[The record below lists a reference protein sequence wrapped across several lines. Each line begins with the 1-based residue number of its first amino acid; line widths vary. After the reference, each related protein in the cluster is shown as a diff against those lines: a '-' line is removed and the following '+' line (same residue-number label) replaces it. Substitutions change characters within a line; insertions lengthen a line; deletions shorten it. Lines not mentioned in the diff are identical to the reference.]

1 MIRFMKTIPGILIIS
16 TAIFFIACGK
26 DKFETKPLIEVK
38 SYNSKEIPQHGQLT
52 IRLNYFDKEGDL
64 GTGNFFAV
72 RNRLNA
78 LPLGTSDADRPDTLR
93 YALPEFS
100 PEATGEIF
108 LQLNYDDFLKE
119 SVSKNDTI
127 VFRIAVTDK
136 AGNKSDTITTDKI
149 VILIP

>member
-1 MIRFMKTIPGILIIS
+1 MKAIL
-16 TAIFFIACGK
+16 AILVSSSILFFACSK

-38 SYNSKEIPQHGQLT
+38 SYNSKEISQHGQLT

-64 GTGNFFAV
+64 GKGDFFAV

-93 YALPEFS
+93 YALPDFT
-100 PEATGEIF
+100 PESKGEIF

>member
-1 MIRFMKTIPGILIIS
+1 MKTIPFILIIS
-16 TAIFFIACGK
+16 TAIFLFACSK
-26 DKFETKPLIEVK
+26 DKFATKPLIEIK
-38 SYNSKEIPQHGQLT
+38 SYSSKEIPQHGQLT
-52 IRLNYFDKEGDL
+52 IRVNYFDKEGDL
-64 GTGNFFAV
+64 GKGDFFAV
-72 RNRLNA
+72 RNRLNV

-93 YALPEFS
+93 YPLPDFT
-100 PEATGEIF
+100 PESKGEIS